1 MPSSGAEKPNRRKVL
16 SGAVIATAASSQAL
30 ADPTSGPE
38 KALRDFLRAFE
49 DCDLKAM
56 ELAFA
61 ADATSFD
68 RTVMAPETK
77 DPIDLRDYRRMRGMP
92 PGMRKTAEELH
103 RVQKGPPYQSLEPR
117 DLLVQR
123 SGDVAVCTFHLE
135 HPHAL
140 GRRTIIVQQ
149 QSGTWKIIHVHASNV
164 EDVRL

>member
-1 MPSSGAEKPNRRKVL
+1 MPFSGAEKPNRRKVL

-61 ADATSFD
+61 TDATSFD
-68 RTVMAPETK
+68 RIVMAPETRG
-77 DPIDLRDYRRMRGMP
+77 PIDLRDYRRMRGMP
-92 PGMRKTAEELH
+92 PGMRKAAEELP
-103 RVQKGPPYQSLEPR
+103 RGKTSPPYQSLEPR
-117 DLLVQR
+117 DLLIQK
-123 SGDVAVCTFHLE
+123 SADVAVCTFHLE

-140 GRRTIIVQQ
+140 GRRTVILQR
-149 QSGTWKIIHVHASNV
+149 QSEGWKIIHIHASNV
-164 EDVRL
+164 EDARL